1 MTKIIYDFGANIGD
15 SIPYY
20 LKKADVVVAVE
31 ANPAL
36 CAIMKSRFAHEL
48 SVGQLHIENC
58 VLTATLEGDVRF
70 YVHKQIHFVSQLPK
84 PTKDYIGSFDQI
96 ILPSLSP
103 ASVIAKYGEP
113 FYIKIDIE
121 HYDQAIL
128 SSLFLNKIYPQF
140 ISAESHNIDIFALLV
155 ACARYN
161 AFKLVDGRS
170 VCEKYKNLSFIS
182 EDGNPES
189 YSFPFHSAGPFGED
203 IFGNWMPANDFF
215 LLLASEG
222 LGWKDIHATNI
233 AQASIDSC
241 VAEPVIA
248 SL

>member
-1 MTKIIYDFGANIGD
+1 MKKIIYDFGANIGD
-15 SIPYY
+15 NIPYY

-36 CAIMKSRFAHEL
+36 CRMMEARFSRELKS
-48 SVGQLHIENC
+48 GQLHIENC
-58 VLTATLEGDVRF
+58 VLTTNSEKEVCF
-70 YVHKQIHFVSQLPK
+70 YVHKQIHFVSQFPK
-84 PTKDYIGSFDQI
+84 PTDSYIGSFHQI
-96 ILPSLSP
+96 MLPSLSP
-103 ASVIAKYGEP
+103 ATIVNKYGAP

-128 SSLFLNKIYPQF
+128 AGLFQNDIYPQF
-140 ISAESHNIDIFALLV
+140 ISAESHNIDIFAMLV

-170 VCEKYKNLSFIS
+170 VCEKYKNFSFIS
-182 EDGNPES
+182 NDGNSEI
-189 YSFPFHSAGPFGED
+189 YSFPYHSAGPFGD
-203 IFGNWMPANDFF
+203 DVSGNWMPANDFF

-233 AQASIDSC
+233 AQTSIDSC
-241 VAEPVIA
+241 IAEPVIA
-248 SL
+248 HL

>member
-1 MTKIIYDFGANIGD
+1 MKKIIYDFGANTGG

-31 ANPAL
+31 ANPQL
-36 CAIMKSRFAHEL
+36 CAIMEDKFALEL
-48 SVGQLHIENC
+48 NSGKLYIENC
-58 VLTATLEGDVRF
+58 VLTASSEGNVCF
-70 YVHKQIHFVSQLPK
+70 YSHKQLHFASQFPR
-84 PTKDYIGSFDQI
+84 PTDAYIGSFHQI
-96 ILPSLSP
+96 MLPSLSP
-103 ASVIAKYGEP
+103 AKIIDKYGEP

-128 SSLFLNKIYPQF
+128 GSLFMNKIYPQF
-140 ISAESHNIDIFALLV
+140 ISAESHNIDIFAMLV
-155 ACARYN
+155 ACAHYN

-170 VCEKYKNLSFIS
+170 VCEKYKDLSFIS
-182 EDGNPES
+182 NDGDMES
-189 YSFPFHSAGPFGED
+189 YSFPYHSAGPFGD
-203 IFGNWMPANDFF
+203 DVSGNWMPANEFF

-233 AQASIDSC
+233 AQTSIDSC

-248 SL
+248 HL